1 MKNYFNTIISEFSQ
15 IPTGTGCKAGNARLL
30 HWEGVEEKQNI
41 DMVAAYVTVIETA
54 SIQELFVV
62 GWSHNL

>member
-15 IPTGTGCKAGNARLL
+15 IPKGMGCKAGNARLL
-30 HWEGVEEKQNI
+30 RWKGVEKKQSI
-41 DMVAAYVTVIETA
+41 DMVAAYVTVTETA

-62 GWSHNL
+62 GWSHSL